1 MRLVSPL
8 PKGWFPVKCTV
19 CDSEAVVFDPEM
31 NLYRCDRC
39 GHTFTK
45 LPQDAREKFGAEYYE
60 DSHKNWFDH
69 PNIPLFARAAAAVEK
84 YRGAQAVALLDVGCG
99 RGDFLKWLHA
109 KRPNWKLTGLDLS
122 PNDLGDIPFIQGDV
136 FDAQLKD
143 KYDVITMFSLIAHL
157 EDNRP
162 FFARMRTL
170 LNDGGILVINTF
182 NTDSLIFRIAR
193 TLKKFGLV
201 SPFQRLYSH
210 HHLQHYSKKS
220 IREVLVRSG
229 FEIVEHQCHNYP
241 VQAVDVP
248 RSNKLVESLFRGFA
262 GLIFLVSDP
271 IGLGVEH
278 TVVCRPAP

>member
-1 MRLVSPL
+1 MHL
-8 PKGWFPVKCTV
+8 F
-19 CDSEAVVFDPEM
+19 
-31 NLYRCDRC
+31 RCDHC
-39 GHTFTK
+39 GHTFTR
-45 LPQDAREKFGAEYYE
+45 LPPDAREKFGAEYYE

-69 PNIPLFARAAAAVEK
+69 PNFPLFERVVKSVENTGAAPDL
-84 YRGAQAVALLDVGCG
+84 ALLDVGCG

-109 KRPNWKLTGLDLS
+109 MRPRWKLTGLDLS

-136 FDAQLKD
+136 FDAQLKG

-170 LNDGGILVINTF
+170 LNDGGMLAINTF
-182 NTDSLIFRIAR
+182 NTDSLIFRVAR
-193 TLKKFGLV
+193 TLKKFGLA

-241 VQAVDVP
+241 VAAVDVP